1 MHLPFLQV
9 PDDVW
14 PKARTLARI
23 LRVPEFQGI
32 GLAVALDAW
41 ALQCATDGDVSGLID
56 DPNPSEAIALAVG
69 WEGDAAV
76 LFAALVRV
84 RLVEK
89 SPDVARVTTLEKYAA
104 AVVRPG
110 KRSEAASKAA
120 TERWRRKRDAERMAS
135 ASASHDGAVRLD
147 TVVMRPD
154 AKMES
159 KTQMQTEIKNL
170 PASQGASAP
179 DAGEDSPDATTDAVE
194 VPERPALELLPSPP
208 DVPEAKPEKAP
219 RKPSKAEV
227 LYAGLEEDRE
237 EASTRAGLK
246 FIPLGWPPA
255 RINKQLGP
263 LAKVAADSEEAK
275 ELNAALEAFL
285 DDPRGAAFNPPW
297 DLGMFIV
304 RLAEYK
310 SRALR
315 AAGGVS

>member
-89 SPDVARVTTLEKYAA
+89 SPDGARVTTLEKYAA

-120 TERWRRKRDAERMAS
+120 TERWQRKRDAERMES
-135 ASASHDGAVRLD
+135 ASASHNGAVRPD

-170 PASQGASAP
+170 PASQAANAA
-179 DAGEDSPDATTDAVE
+179 DAGEDLPDATADAVE

-208 DVPEAKPEKAP
+208 DVPEKPAKSEKKLRA
-219 RKPSKAEV
+219 PSKAEALV
-227 LYAGLEEDRE
+227 ARLEDDRRKACDEAGV
-237 EASTRAGLK
+237 S
-246 FIPLGWPPA
+246 FVPQGWGAA
-255 RINKQLGP
+255 RINSQLGAV
-263 LAKVAADSEEAK
+263 AKADEAEQERFAAAWDAYRADNR
-275 ELNAALEAFL
+275 NAAKDPPYCMGFFL
-285 DDPRGAAFNPPW
+285 ASRSTW
-297 DLGMFIV
+297 
-304 RLAEYK
+304 E

-315 AAGGVS
+315 ASGGAA